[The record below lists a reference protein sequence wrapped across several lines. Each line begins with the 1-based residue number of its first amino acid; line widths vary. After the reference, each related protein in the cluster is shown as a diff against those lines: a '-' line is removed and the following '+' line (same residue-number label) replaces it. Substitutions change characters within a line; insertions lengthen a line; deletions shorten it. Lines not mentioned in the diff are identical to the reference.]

1 MENLSI
7 LVQTIIGFGAL
18 GAGFKGADWLISL
31 KYMTKDDCNKCR
43 AKITSEHNSDVER
56 LVRMETKMDMLL
68 QYNQPNNYDNGH
80 KTN

>member
-1 MENLSI
+1 MENLSF

-43 AKITSEHNSDVER
+43 AKINHEHSTDVER
-56 LVRMETKMDMLL
+56 LTRIETKMDMLL
-68 QYNQPNNYDNGH
+68 QYNQPINHDDRHKNN
-80 KTN
+80 